1 MTFEMLESK
10 NAGTII
16 KVIGVGGA
24 EVTLLII

>member
-10 NAGTII
+10 NSGTII
-16 KVIGVGGA
+16 KVIESVVR